1 MKFFHN
7 FDKNHQ
13 VVPYYQVGNS
23 EINSKPQKHEL
34 MIKETPFPIRG
45 FLVAAV
51 ATAAIVFAIVKP
63 KGGQSLTGSG
73 ANTKAVP
80 NNSIKA
86 EKFLEVPGENFSIT
100 LPDGESVEMRV
111 TEASSPEPN
120 VRLSVM
126 AIEDDPEGEMVVCNY
141 NGILGGT
148 IRRGNGEAWEIQYLG
163 NGKYTLAEPKTGI
176 ENPDAGCSSKKHY
189 VKVNGNRQEVAYL
202 SSSQPLPPRV
212 QRGMRRSIR
221 LNQTLLT
228 KEPSENEIPVGQ
240 PEYTSLSSD
249 DNPLELKY
257 RPIAPT
263 YRRKLDLLVLYT
275 PGAIEKKYMGEERL
289 LRAHIYAAVEEVKR
303 AFSNSR
309 VLADLNLVGVKKINV
324 KGEATM
330 GGDLGKIANAKS
342 DPGRLARELQIEHK
356 ADLVCYIPDTGGG
369 GVAFLGPGQV
379 HSVSAYANAR
389 VIAHEI
395 GHNLGMTH
403 DVIPDKRN
411 GAFGFGVGHVFETV
425 HKGKTQRFHTIMSYG
440 NNSRSILRFSN
451 PFVRYRGARTG
462 WLYHADCAAA
472 INHTCQANSKRS
484 DSLPK

>member
-1 MKFFHN
+1 
-7 FDKNHQ
+7 
-13 VVPYYQVGNS
+13 
-23 EINSKPQKHEL
+23 
-34 MIKETPFPIRG
+34 MIKETPFPIKS

-63 KGGQSLTGSG
+63 KGGQNPAASG
-73 ANTKAVP
+73 VGLKIP

-86 EKFLEVPGENFSIT
+86 EKFLEAPGENFSIT

-176 ENPDAGCSSKKHY
+176 ENPGAGCSSKKHY

-309 VLADLNLVGVKKINV
+309 VLADLNLVGVKKIDV
-324 KGEATM
+324 KGEQTVRA
-330 GGDLGKIANAKS
+330 DLGVITNAES
-342 DPGRLARELQIEHK
+342 EPGRLARELQIKHK
-356 ADLVCYIPDTGGG
+356 ADLICYIGDASPGAD
-369 GVAFLGPGQV
+369 GVAGIACMGPGQV

-403 DVIPDKRN
+403 DIIPDKPN
-411 GAFGFGVGHVFETV
+411 GAFGFGVGHVFEAV
-425 HKGKTQRFHTIMSYG
+425 HKGQTHRFHTIMSYG

-451 PFVRYRGARTG
+451 PFVRYQGARTG